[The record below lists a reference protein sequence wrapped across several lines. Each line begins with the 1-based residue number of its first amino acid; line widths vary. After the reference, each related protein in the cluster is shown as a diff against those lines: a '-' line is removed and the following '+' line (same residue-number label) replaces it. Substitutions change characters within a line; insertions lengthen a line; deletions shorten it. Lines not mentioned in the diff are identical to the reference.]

1 MCTRTLIDYQI
12 VIIKWS
18 HIKAQ
23 YIFDFNIWLKFNV
36 KYLGLIFGFYYWKR
50 KCEEET
56 GKMVGKNILG
66 VSVDV
71 KTLFFDII
79 LSISICFFQ

>member
-1 MCTRTLIDYQI
+1 MCTRTLIDNQI

-50 KCEEET
+50 KCEEE
-56 GKMVGKNILG
+56 K
-66 VSVDV
+66 
-71 KTLFFDII
+71 
-79 LSISICFFQ
+79 

>member
-36 KYLGLIFGFYYWKR
+36 KYLGLILGFY
-50 KCEEET
+50 C
-56 GKMVGKNILG
+56 
-66 VSVDV
+66 
-71 KTLFFDII
+71 
-79 LSISICFFQ
+79 

>member
-1 MCTRTLIDYQI
+1 
-12 VIIKWS
+12 
-18 HIKAQ
+18 
-23 YIFDFNIWLKFNV
+23 V